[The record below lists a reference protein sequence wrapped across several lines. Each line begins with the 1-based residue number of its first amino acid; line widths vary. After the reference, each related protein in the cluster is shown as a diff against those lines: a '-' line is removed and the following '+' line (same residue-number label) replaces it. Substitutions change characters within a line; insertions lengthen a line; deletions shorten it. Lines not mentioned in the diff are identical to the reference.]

1 MFKQAVRMT
10 ARDWR
15 AGQLRFLLVALT
27 VAVAALS
34 AAGFFIDRLRTG
46 LERDAH
52 QLLGAD
58 LVVNADQ
65 PLPAAWRAEA
75 LRRGLRLS
83 DTATFPSMAQAG
95 AGEQSHGLLAS
106 VKAVGEGYPL
116 RGTLK
121 TTRDAAQA
129 EQSLGEAAGGIPAP
143 GTVWVDAGLLGGLHI
158 ALGEQLRLG
167 DANFTVTR
175 LIASE
180 PDRGASF
187 MNFAPRLML
196 PLADLESTGL
206 LQPGAR
212 LTYRLLL
219 AAPTEQLAGQV
230 AAYEQW
236 LQAAIRAGAVK
247 GVRIDS
253 LESGRPEMRA
263 TLERA
268 DRFLSLV
275 GLLSAMLAAVAVAMA
290 ARRFMLRHLDA
301 CAMLRCLGLTQ
312 NQVARMYLIEFTLVG
327 LAGSVLGVA
336 LGFAGHYVL
345 LEVLGKLVSAELPAP
360 SLLPALQ
367 GVATGMLLLVGFAL
381 PPVLQLR
388 NVPHNRVIRR
398 EQDAPQPL
406 ALATYGLGL
415 ASFVAL
421 LLWQAGDVRLALATA
436 LGFLAAFGLFALA
449 GRLALA
455 ALKRARGAVDN
466 QSWRFAVTSLQRRP
480 GATVVQIVSLALGLM
495 ALLLLTVVR
504 GDLMTAWRNATPADA
519 PNRFIIN
526 IQPEQKAAIA
536 ARLERAGVLNA
547 PLYPMIRGRLTAVN
561 GAAVTADTYADE
573 RARNLAEREFNLS
586 TMAGMQAENKIVAG
600 RWFGAAAAAEPAP
613 AAPASAA
620 AGNDAA
626 GAADG
631 LPAEASVEEGI
642 AKTLRLTLGDTM
654 RFDIAGQTV
663 EARITSLRKLEWGS
677 MRVNFF
683 VIINPAAMAGMP
695 QTWITAFHLPRQRGA
710 DMDALTR
717 DYPNLTIVDVG
728 GVLRQVQ
735 AVLDQVVTAVEFLF
749 AFTLLSG
756 LLVLYA
762 ALMGSQDERTRE
774 AGLLRALGATRRQL
788 SRAQLIEF
796 ALVGAL
802 AGLLAASG
810 AAAMGWALATYQF
823 QFAWA
828 FAPTV
833 WLVGLA
839 AGALCAIGGGWLGLR
854 NVRRQP
860 PLQTLREG

>member
-75 LRRGLRLS
+75 LRRGLRLT

-95 AGEQSHGLLAS
+95 AGERSHGLLAS

-121 TTRDAAQA
+121 TTRDAGQA

-167 DANFTVTR
+167 DASFTVTR

-196 PLADLESTGL
+196 PLADLASTGL

-275 GLLSAMLAAVAVAMA
+275 GLLSALLAAVAVAMA

-398 EQDAPQPL
+398 EQDAPRPL

-536 ARLERAGVLNA
+536 ARLERAGAPGA
-547 PLYPMIRGRLTAVN
+547 PLYPMIRGRLTALN
-561 GAAVTADTYADE
+561 GAAVTSDTYADE

-586 TMAGMQAENKIVAG
+586 TMATMQAENKIVAG
-600 RWFGAAAAAEPAP
+600 RWFGAAAA
-613 AAPASAA
+613 PASAA
-620 AGNDAA
+620 AVADAA
-626 GAADG
+626 SAAEP
-631 LPAEASVEEGI
+631 LAEASVEEGI
-642 AKTLRLTLGDTM
+642 AKTLRLKLGDTM

-683 VIINPAAMAGMP
+683 VIISPAAMAGMP

-710 DMDALTR
+710 EMDALTR

-735 AVLDQVVTAVEFLF
+735 AVLEQVVTAVEFLF
-749 AFTLLSG
+749 AFTLVSG

-839 AGALCAIGGGWLGLR
+839 AGALCAIAGGWLGLR
-854 NVRRQP
+854 NVLRQP